1 MQFIKAENLKAGMRL
16 ARPIYSKQGVLLYE
30 RDSKLT
36 PQGIASIANF
46 GLIGLFILEPAEPV
60 PPMTKADVEFERF
73 QTMSVFSIQEELETI
88 LNVKRQ
94 SRMQSIAAT
103 ITRNYGH
110 LDGRINFIQSLRTKE
125 DYIYKHALNVAI
137 LCTMITHT
145 LNVKLDE
152 QHMTVLAALIHDI
165 GKLTL
170 PENIQD
176 ADVMTEETRKAIT
189 DAEVSAHN
197 LIERVFADGAM
208 VRRICQQ
215 SQKAI
220 DDMFNGEPANPKMVH
235 GAQVLA
241 VADMYDTLTAMKMN
255 DTPMSEVAAIK
266 YLLDRPET
274 FSREVVDGLIK
285 SINIV
290 VPGISVEL
298 STGEKALV
306 IKENEEDILRPT
318 VLSFLDNSIIDL
330 SDEKLYGDIEIVD
343 IMKTLDN
350 RYIFDTETLKKMG
363 ITVEGQEFI

>member
-1 MQFIKAENLKAGMRL
+1 MQFVKAENLKAGMRL
-16 ARPIYSKQGVLLYE
+16 ARPIYNKQGVLLYE

-36 PQGIASIANF
+36 TQGIASIANF

-60 PPMTKADVEFERF
+60 PPMTKSDLEFERF
-73 QTMSVFSIQEELETI
+73 QTMSVFSIQEELDTI
-88 LNVKRQ
+88 LTVKRQ
-94 SRMQSIAAT
+94 SKMQTIAST
-103 ITRNYGH
+103 IIRNYGH
-110 LDGRINFIQSLRTKE
+110 LDGRINFIQSLRSKE

-137 LCTMITHT
+137 LCTMITHV

-152 QHMTVLAALIHDI
+152 QHVTVLAALTHDI

-170 PENIQD
+170 PESIQD
-176 ADVMTEETRKAIT
+176 ADFMTEESRQAIQN
-189 DAEVSAHN
+189 AEAGAYN

-220 DDMFNGEPANPKMVH
+220 TDMLNGDPANTKMVH
-235 GAQVLA
+235 GAQILA
-241 VADMYDTLTAMKMN
+241 VADMYDTMTAMKLN
-255 DTPMSEVAAIK
+255 GTPMSEVAAIK

-274 FSREVVDGLIK
+274 FSREVVDALIK
-285 SINIV
+285 SVNIL

-298 STGEKALV
+298 NTGEKALV
-306 IKENEEDILRPT
+306 IKENETDILRPM
-318 VLSFLDNSIIDL
+318 VLSFQDNSIVDL

-350 RYIFDTETLKKMG
+350 RYIFDTDALQKMG
-363 ITVEGQEFI
+363 ISVDEFI